1 MKNILKLN
9 NLNYRF
15 INRDPNMQIKEL
27 HYHSIKR
34 FSEFLG
40 FNTRRICISVN
51 FPKIAKVPR
60 NHMIYCF
67 DLSFSWKSYHFVD
80 LFPQKRKTFPRRILC
95 ILVWSS
101 ISGSAKNSTSND
113 TRHTWAYLK
122 LIYNNGPI
130 LWGLSPDLELWF
142 AGYGPATMS
151 SRSYS
156 IFSYFIYYFKKKERK
171 LLINEINEI
180 RCRWIFELKCY
191 VVQFNF

>member
-1 MKNILKLN
+1 
-9 NLNYRF
+9 
-15 INRDPNMQIKEL
+15 
-27 HYHSIKR
+27 
-34 FSEFLG
+34 
-40 FNTRRICISVN
+40 
-51 FPKIAKVPR
+51 
-60 NHMIYCF
+60 MIYCF

-191 VVQFNF
+191 VVQFQFIIFVYAKILKNNFVVQIIKLSCKIKNWFLEFHQVEKNSFHPVELNWIVSSKL